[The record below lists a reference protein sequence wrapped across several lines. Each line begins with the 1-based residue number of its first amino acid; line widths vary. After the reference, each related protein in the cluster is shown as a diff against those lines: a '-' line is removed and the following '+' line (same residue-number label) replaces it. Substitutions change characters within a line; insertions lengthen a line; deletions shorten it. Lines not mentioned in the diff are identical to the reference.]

1 MERMDEQ
8 ILPAVYNAIGA
19 SFHATPS
26 QLGVLTLARALV
38 QALASPLGG
47 ILGAAHTNLTFP
59 FPARASPS
67 NRLVF
72 VSTLHCGVG
81 AKAPAWQHECG
92 CGFLVNGIGW
102 RHPRLDSLHAL
113 TS

>member
-26 QLGVLTLARALV
+26 QLGILTLARALV

-47 ILGAAHTNLTFP
+47 ILGA
-59 FPARASPS
+59 
-67 NRLVF
+67 
-72 VSTLHCGVG
+72 
-81 AKAPAWQHECG
+81 
-92 CGFLVNGIGW
+92 LVNPHEGRSIC
-102 RHPRLDSLHAL
+102 P
-113 TS
+113 

>member
-8 ILPAVYNAIGA
+8 ILPAVYSAIGA

-47 ILGAAHTNLTFP
+47 ILGELLLTLS
-59 FPARASPS
+59 RT
-67 NRLVF
+67 LV
-72 VSTLHCGVG
+72 
-81 AKAPAWQHECG
+81 
-92 CGFLVNGIGW
+92 
-102 RHPRLDSLHAL
+102 
-113 TS
+113 